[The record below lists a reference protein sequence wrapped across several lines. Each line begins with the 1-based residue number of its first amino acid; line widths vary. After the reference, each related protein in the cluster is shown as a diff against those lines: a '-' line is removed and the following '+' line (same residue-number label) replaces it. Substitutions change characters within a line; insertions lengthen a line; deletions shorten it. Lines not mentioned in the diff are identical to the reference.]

1 MLDDALEIIDDTQ
14 IKLGGRF
21 ITIDSV
27 NDEKVLDFYR
37 KNSFV
42 EIQSN
47 KNLKSIKMI
56 KPYF

>member
-37 KNSFV
+37 QNSFV
-42 EIQSN
+42 EIQN
-47 KNLKSIKMI
+47 DANLKSIKMI

>member
-1 MLDDALEIIDDTQ
+1 MLDDTLEIIDDTQ

-42 EIQSN
+42 EIQ
-47 KNLKSIKMI
+47 KDENLKSIKMI